1 MVGTT
6 KGCDFRF
13 LLEPYRAEGTEVASA
28 VSPACHDSITGVS
41 QTRLKLFRHWDEG
54 GEMLQPGKSQ
64 ATFLG
69 DPESW

>member
-1 MVGTT
+1 MADAT
-6 KGCDFRF
+6 KGCGLPF
-13 LLEPYRAEGTEVASA
+13 LLGPYRAEGTEVMSA
-28 VSPACHDSITGVS
+28 VSPACHDSIAGVS

-69 DPESW
+69 DPEFW